1 MKNKILEKFPKKR
14 VDTHNCTRIYIAD
27 FTERTESERGVE
39 VSYNMPKCPKN
50 PINDM
55 DVMKI
60 HNNLGLDVIFATFDD
75 NSFKNAEGNDE
86 AHSEGA
92 FFIDGEEES
101 FFALYEIKDCKPTR
115 ISTYKQ
121 EIKNKIKCSSRI
133 MRSNGIVPEKKI
145 ILGLVTFPRKNK
157 GSFKDYFNNDYLEM
171 KRILKENKINFF
183 CSNNFNIKNS
193 SNCNPLYE

>member
-1 MKNKILEKFPKKR
+1 MKDKILEKFPKTR
-14 VDTHNCTRIYIAD
+14 IDAQNCTCIYIAD
-27 FTERTESERGVE
+27 FTERTESKRGVE
-39 VSYNMPKCPKN
+39 VLSNMPKCPKN

-60 HNNLGLDVIFATFDD
+60 HNSLGLDVIFATFDD

-92 FFIDGEEES
+92 FFIDGEEKS
-101 FFALYEIKDCKPTR
+101 FFALYEIKDCKPTK

-121 EIKNKIKCSSRI
+121 EIKNKIKCSSSI
-133 MRSNGIVPEKKI
+133 MRSNGIVSEKKI
-145 ILGLVTFPRKNK
+145 ILGLVTFPRKSK
-157 GSFKDYFNNDYLEM
+157 GSFNDYFNNDPLEM
-171 KRILKENKINFF
+171 KRILKENRVNFF
-183 CSNNFNIKNS
+183 CSNNFDIKNS